1 MNELGGMSRLKDD
14 PMRRINVK
22 DEDVEII
29 NSYLRLSREEK
40 EFLNE
45 FLRKFG
51 NMDRRESLYEL
62 IKVQSEISQL
72 LAERGHLKAFGR
84 TILKI
89 SGYVAALTTIA
100 AGIATFIRMWGTK

>member
-1 MNELGGMSRLKDD
+1 MDWRGGPGTEDD
-14 PMRRINVK
+14 LMRRIRVK

-40 EFLNE
+40 EFLHE
-45 FLRKFG
+45 FLKKLG
-51 NMDRRESLYEL
+51 ASEKRESLYEL
-62 IKVQSEISQL
+62 IKRQSEISQL
-72 LAERGHLKAFGR
+72 LAERSHLRAFGR

-100 AGIATFIRMWGTK
+100 AGVATFLRMWGDR